1 MAATG
6 IAGPDLV
13 SGQVSES
20 PVPFGHRQKRRQVAR
35 ACDGCR
41 ISRIKCDDNSPCSNC
56 RAKGRHCS
64 NNSATRA
71 TTLSQAHDEM
81 ARLRQRVQELQLE
94 LEQERD
100 KTSSLS
106 LQELTPPNS
115 STSPFSPPRS
125 NEVSHGSSK
134 KKFGEGIQLR
144 PARSPHHTWFGPS
157 SLYHFIA
164 RLSSFLSPTLEQSH
178 LAHDMLPQTA
188 SSSKLVHDKP
198 VTTPEIPH
206 RSASSGDSSNTGMY
220 LNPIQE
226 EYFINLFWQSYH
238 TSLCAII
245 NEEDFKKHYQSLWIP
260 SSNTRKASAL
270 VDIIIAMCMQ
280 YGMST
285 RSSPLQ
291 CNIIESN
298 DTTIAGRWHYQRGQ
312 MLLAGESESPTTST
326 LQCHL
331 LCAIYLCGG
340 SFHNM
345 VDSACGA
352 AVRTAY
358 QLGLHLE
365 APSSMSE
372 RNKQMRRRLWWS
384 VYLLDSKVG
393 MKLGRPFLLND
404 SYAMPELPGD
414 QLEAAIV
421 SGSTFA
427 PIGDNATWLSFNLH
441 LIKLYATMRAAHTAF
456 YSKDLDLYEGQT
468 IYDDPRNLETL
479 AEVFLPHSK
488 ALAEWVDAV
497 PKALK
502 TTRQN
507 GGTPY
512 STDGSSLEIEQY
524 APVWLQRQRVLLE
537 MTYHH
542 LSVSLYRPFISFVSS
557 PIHGGFAETLTIK
570 CASHAI
576 ELSKITQQM
585 HSSTS
590 ILDGWGEA
598 FQWQW
603 SAAMTLIGFIL
614 AYPQG
619 ETTPTARSAIDL
631 AVSFFDVFGVTF
643 ATAASAADI
652 MRNLCSKI
660 DSLLAKT
667 WGQQSLSGTYQSHH
681 GTSVTNF
688 TDMGQDAFVGNEL
701 AMGGLMENSVNFQAF
716 SDGLNGDLF
725 DMAVGVDFWQDL
737 NLLWP
742 GNMV

>member
-1 MAATG
+1 
-6 IAGPDLV
+6 
-13 SGQVSES
+13 
-20 PVPFGHRQKRRQVAR
+20 
-35 ACDGCR
+35 
-41 ISRIKCDDNSPCSNC
+41 
-56 RAKGRHCS
+56 
-64 NNSATRA
+64 
-71 TTLSQAHDEM
+71 M
-81 ARLRQRVQELQLE
+81 ARLRQRVQELETE
-94 LEQERD
+94 LDQERN
-100 KTSSLS
+100 KTNSLS
-106 LQELTPPNS
+106 FQQLTPPNS
-115 STSPFSPPRS
+115 SISSISPPRVT
-125 NEVSHGSSK
+125 EVSHGSSK

-144 PARSPHHTWFGPS
+144 PARSPNHTWFGPS
-157 SLYHFIA
+157 SLYHFIS

-178 LAHDMLPQTA
+178 LADNMLPQTA
-188 SSSKLVHDKP
+188 PSSKLVHDKP
-198 VTTPEIPH
+198 AT
-206 RSASSGDSSNTGMY
+206 ASDIAHQLPSSTGDSSNSGVY

-285 RSSPLQ
+285 RPSPMQ
-291 CNIIESN
+291 GDIIEGN

-312 MLLAGESESPTTST
+312 TLLAGESESPSIST

-331 LCAIYLCGG
+331 LCAVYLCGG

-352 AVRTAY
+352 VVRTAY

-365 APSSMSE
+365 APSGTSE
-372 RNKQMRRRLWWS
+372 REKQMRRRLWWS

-393 MKLGRPFLLND
+393 MKLGRPFLLHD

-427 PIGDNATWLSFNLH
+427 PIGNNATWLSFNLN
-441 LIKLYATMRAAHTAF
+441 LVKLYTTVRAAHTAL
-456 YSKDLDLYEGQT
+456 YGKDLDLYEGQT
-468 IYDDPRNLETL
+468 IYDDPRSLEAL
-479 AEVFLPHSK
+479 AEVLLPHTR
-488 ALAEWVDAV
+488 ALEEWVNNV

-502 TTRQN
+502 TNRQN
-507 GGTPY
+507 GGRPF
-512 STDGSSLEIEQY
+512 STDGSPLEVEQY
-524 APVWLQRQRVLLE
+524 APAWLQRQRVLLE

-542 LSVSLYRPFISFVSS
+542 LSVNLYRPFISFISS
-557 PIHGGFAETLTIK
+557 PLQGGLADSLVMK
-570 CASHAI
+570 CAAHAI

-603 SAAMTLIGFIL
+603 SAAMTLVGFIFV
-614 AYPQG
+614 YSQG
-619 ETTPTARSAIDL
+619 ELTPATRGAIDL
-631 AVSFFDVFGVTF
+631 AISFFDDFSANF
-643 ATAASAADI
+643 ATAASAANI
-652 MRNLCSKI
+652 MRNLSSTI
-660 DSLLAKT
+660 DSLLAKA
-667 WGQQSLSGTYQSHH
+667 WGQHNIPSTYQSHH
-681 GTSVTNF
+681 GGSVSSF
-688 TDMGQDAFVGNEL
+688 TDISQDAFVGNEL
-701 AMGGLMENSVNFQAF
+701 TMGGLMENPVNFQVF
-716 SDGLNGDLF
+716 SDGLNCDIF
-725 DMAVGVDFWQDL
+725 DMAVGIDFWQDL
-737 NLLWP
+737 DLLWP